1 MEQLA
6 PAPNQQ
12 RRRNRTVMLLPS
24 MVTILGL
31 CSGLSSVKFAMEGK
45 LGIALALV
53 GAAAVFDMLD
63 GRIARM
69 LDATTR
75 MGAELDSLSDAI
87 AFGVAPALVLYVT
100 FLHADSI
107 GWILALMFA
116 VCMVLRLARFNTLMD
131 DDNRP
136 DWQREYF
143 VGVPAPAG
151 ALIVLLPIALSEQFG
166 DGWWVSFPLAA
177 VWTVLTGLLCVS
189 TLPTLAIKSV
199 SVAPRTAPILLV
211 LVALAAALLV
221 TYPLIL
227 MMGLV
232 ALYLGHIPFAVHS
245 ARWVAA
251 RPETWNH
258 KPAERRAQR
267 RAQRRQR
274 PLAGRVPRVSTARLR
289 LRRPGPRARVPG
301 RTNR

>member
-1 MEQLA
+1 MMEQLA
-6 PAPNQQ
+6 PAPTE
-12 RRRNRTVMLLPS
+12 RRRNRTVRLLPS

-31 CSGLSSVKFAMEGK
+31 CSGLSAVKFAMEGK
-45 LGIALALV
+45 FAFALALI
-53 GAAAVFDMLD
+53 GAAAIFDMLD

-69 LDATTR
+69 LDATTK

-87 AFGVAPALVLYVT
+87 AFGVAPALILYVA
-100 FLHADSI
+100 FLEQDSI
-107 GWILALMFA
+107 GWVVALMFA

-131 DDNRP
+131 DDSRP

-151 ALIVLLPIALSEQFG
+151 ALIALLPIALLEQFH
-166 DGWWVSFPLAA
+166 DGWWVSFPAVA
-177 VWTVLTGLLCVS
+177 VWVVLTGLLCVS

-199 SVAPRTAPILLV
+199 SVAPRNAPILLV

-227 MMGLV
+227 MMALV
-232 ALYLGHIPFAVHS
+232 VVYLGHIPFAVHS

-251 RPETWNH
+251 RPETWDH

-267 RAQRRQR
+267 RAQRRR
-274 PLAGRVPRVSTARLR
+274 PIRSISSARLR
-289 LRRPGPRARVPG
+289 LRRPSGKL
-301 RTNR
+301 

>member
-6 PAPNQQ
+6 PAPLE
-12 RRRNRTVMLLPS
+12 RRRNRTVRLLPS

-31 CSGLSSVKFAMEGK
+31 CSGLSAVKFAMENN
-45 LGIALALV
+45 LAFALALI
-53 GAAAVFDMLD
+53 GAAAIFDMLD

-69 LDATTR
+69 LDATTK

-87 AFGVAPALVLYVT
+87 AFGVAPALVLYVA
-100 FLHADSI
+100 FLEADSV
-107 GWILALMFA
+107 GWIVALMFA

-131 DDNRP
+131 DDSRP

-151 ALIVLLPIALSEQFG
+151 ALIALLPIALSVQFG
-166 DGWWVSFPLAA
+166 DGWWDSFPVVAIW
-177 VWTVLTGLLCVS
+177 VILTGLLCVS

-199 SVAPRTAPILLV
+199 SVAPRTAPLLLV
-211 LVALAAALLV
+211 LVAVAAALLV

-227 MMGLV
+227 MMALV
-232 ALYLGHIPFAVHS
+232 VLYLGHIPFAIRS

-251 RPETWNH
+251 RPETWDH

-267 RAQRRQR
+267 RAQRRR
-274 PLAGRVPRVSTARLR
+274 PIASMSSARLR
-289 LRRPGPRARVPG
+289 LRRPSARL
-301 RTNR
+301 

>member
-1 MEQLA
+1 MMEQLA
-6 PAPNQQ
+6 PTPAL
-12 RRRNRTVMLLPS
+12 RRSARNRTVRLLPS

-31 CSGLSSVKFAMEGK
+31 CSGLSAVKFAMQGQ
-45 LGIALALV
+45 LAIALALV
-53 GAAAVFDMLD
+53 GAAAIFDMLD

-69 LDATTR
+69 LDATTK

-107 GWILALMFA
+107 GWIVALMFA

-131 DDNRP
+131 DDSRP

-143 VGVPAPAG
+143 TGVPAPAG
-151 ALIVLLPIALSEQFG
+151 ALIALLPIALSEQFG
-166 DGWWVSFPLAA
+166 DGWWVSFPAVA
-177 VWTVLTGLLCVS
+177 VWVVLTGLLCVS

-199 SVAPRTAPILLV
+199 SVAPRTAPVLLV

-227 MMGLV
+227 MMALV
-232 ALYLGHIPFAVHS
+232 VLYLGHIPFAVHS

-251 RPETWNH
+251 RPETWDH

-267 RAQRRQR
+267 RAQRRR
-274 PLAGRVPRVSTARLR
+274 PIRSISTARLR
-289 LRRPGPRARVPG
+289 LRRPGG
-301 RTNR
+301 RL

>member
-6 PAPNQQ
+6 PAPVAA
-12 RRRNRTVMLLPS
+12 RRRNRTIRLLPS

-31 CSGLSSVKFAMEGK
+31 CSGLSAVKFAIENQ
-45 LGIALALV
+45 LGFALALV

-69 LDATTR
+69 LDATTK

-100 FLHADSI
+100 FLHADSV
-107 GWILALMFA
+107 GWIIALMFA

-131 DDNRP
+131 DDSRP

-151 ALIVLLPIALSEQFG
+151 ALIVLLPIALFEQFG
-166 DGWWVSFPLAA
+166 DGWWVGFPA
-177 VWTVLTGLLCVS
+177 VAIWTVLTGLLCVS

-199 SVAPRTAPILLV
+199 SVAPRTAPIWLV

-227 MMGLV
+227 MMALV
-232 ALYLGHIPFAVHS
+232 GIYLAHIPFAVHS

-274 PLAGRVPRVSTARLR
+274 PIGGRVARVSSARLR
-289 LRRPGPRARVPG
+289 LRRPGG
-301 RTNR
+301 R

>member
-6 PAPNQQ
+6 PAPSLH
-12 RRRNRTVMLLPS
+12 RSARNRTVRLLPS

-31 CSGLSSVKFAMEGK
+31 CSGLSAVKFAMQGE
-45 LGIALALV
+45 LAIALALV
-53 GAAAVFDMLD
+53 GAAAIFDMLD

-69 LDATTR
+69 LDATSR

-100 FLHADSI
+100 FLHANSV
-107 GWILALMFA
+107 GWIVALMFA
-116 VCMVLRLARFNTLMD
+116 VCMVLRLARFNTLLD
-131 DDNRP
+131 DDSRP

-143 VGVPAPAG
+143 TGVPAPAG
-151 ALIVLLPIALSEQFG
+151 ALIVLLPIALSEQFH
-166 DGWWVSFPLAA
+166 DGWWVSFTA
-177 VWTVLTGLLCVS
+177 VAIWTVLTGLLCVS

-199 SVAPRTAPILLV
+199 SVAPRTAPLFLV

-227 MMGLV
+227 MMALV
-232 ALYLGHIPFAVHS
+232 VLYLGHIPFAVHS

-251 RPETWNH
+251 RPETWDH

-267 RAQRRQR
+267 RAQRRR
-274 PLAGRVPRVSTARLR
+274 PIRVPIRGVSTARLR
-289 LRRPGPRARVPG
+289 LRRPGG
-301 RTNR
+301 RL

>member
-6 PAPNQQ
+6 PAPVAG
-12 RRRNRTVMLLPS
+12 RKRNRTIRLLPS

-31 CSGLSSVKFAMEGK
+31 CSGLSAVKFAMENQ
-45 LGIALALV
+45 LGMALALV

-69 LDATTR
+69 LDATTK

-87 AFGVAPALVLYVT
+87 AFGVTPALVLYVT
-100 FLHADSI
+100 FLHQDSV
-107 GWILALMFA
+107 GWIIALMFA

-131 DDNRP
+131 DDSRP

-151 ALIVLLPIALSEQFG
+151 ALIVLLPIALSEQFH
-166 DGWWVSFPLAA
+166 DGWWVSFPMVA

-227 MMGLV
+227 MMALV
-232 ALYLGHIPFAVHS
+232 GIYLVHIPFAVHS

-267 RAQRRQR
+267 REQRRQR
-274 PLAGRVPRVSTARLR
+274 PIGRMPRVSTARLR
-289 LRRPGPRARVPG
+289 LRRPGG
-301 RTNR
+301 R

>member
-6 PAPNQQ
+6 PAPVA
-12 RRRNRTVMLLPS
+12 RRRNRTVRLLPS

-31 CSGLSSVKFAMEGK
+31 CSGLSAIKFAMQGQ
-45 LGIALALV
+45 LGMALALV
-53 GAAAVFDMLD
+53 GAAAIFDMLD

-69 LDATTR
+69 LDATTK

-100 FLHADSI
+100 FLHSDSV

-131 DDNRP
+131 DDNVP

-151 ALIVLLPIALSEQFG
+151 ALIVLLPIALSEQFH
-166 DGWWVSFPLAA
+166 DGWWVSFPA
-177 VWTVLTGLLCVS
+177 VAIWTVFTGLLCVS

-227 MMGLV
+227 MIGLV

-251 RPETWNH
+251 RPETWDH

-267 RAQRRQR
+267 RAQRRIR
-274 PLAGRVPRVSTARLR
+274 PLGRVPRVSSARLR
-289 LRRPGPRARVPG
+289 LRRPSG
-301 RTNR
+301 RL

>member
-1 MEQLA
+1 MMEQLA
-6 PAPNQQ
+6 PAPSLH
-12 RRRNRTVMLLPS
+12 RSARNRTVRLLPS

-31 CSGLSSVKFAMEGK
+31 CSGLSAVKFAMQGE
-45 LGIALALV
+45 LAIALALV
-53 GAAAVFDMLD
+53 GAAAIFDMLD

-69 LDATTR
+69 LDATSR

-100 FLHADSI
+100 FLHANSV
-107 GWILALMFA
+107 GWIVSLMFA
-116 VCMVLRLARFNTLMD
+116 VCMVLRLARFNTLLD
-131 DDNRP
+131 DDSRP

-143 VGVPAPAG
+143 TGVPAPAG
-151 ALIVLLPIALSEQFG
+151 ALIVLLPIALSEQFH
-166 DGWWVSFPLAA
+166 DGWWVSFPAVA

-199 SVAPRTAPILLV
+199 SVAPRTAPLFLV

-227 MMGLV
+227 MMALV
-232 ALYLGHIPFAVHS
+232 VLYLGHIPFAVHS

-251 RPETWNH
+251 RPETWDH

-267 RAQRRQR
+267 RAQRRR
-274 PLAGRVPRVSTARLR
+274 PIRVPIRGVSTARLR
-289 LRRPGPRARVPG
+289 LRRPGG
-301 RTNR
+301 RL

>member
-6 PAPNQQ
+6 PAPIE
-12 RRRNRTVMLLPS
+12 RRRNRTVRLLPS

-31 CSGLSSVKFAMEGK
+31 CSGLSAVKFAMENN
-45 LGIALALV
+45 LAFALALI
-53 GAAAVFDMLD
+53 GAAAIFDMLD

-69 LDATTR
+69 LDATTK

-87 AFGVAPALVLYVT
+87 AFGVAPALVLYVA
-100 FLHADSI
+100 FLEADSV
-107 GWILALMFA
+107 GWIVALMFA

-131 DDNRP
+131 DDSRP

-151 ALIVLLPIALSEQFG
+151 ALIALLPIALSVQFG
-166 DGWWVSFPLAA
+166 DGWWDSFPVVA
-177 VWTVLTGLLCVS
+177 VWVVLTGLLCVS

-199 SVAPRTAPILLV
+199 SVAPRTAPLLLV

-227 MMGLV
+227 MMALV
-232 ALYLGHIPFAVHS
+232 VLYLGHIPFAVHS

-251 RPETWNH
+251 RPETWDH

-267 RAQRRQR
+267 RAQRRR
-274 PLAGRVPRVSTARLR
+274 PIASMSSARLR
-289 LRRPGPRARVPG
+289 LRRPGG
-301 RTNR
+301 KL

>member
-6 PAPNQQ
+6 PAPLAP
-12 RRRNRTVMLLPS
+12 RRNRTVRLLPS

-31 CSGLSSVKFAMEGK
+31 CSGLSAVKFAMENQ

-69 LDATTR
+69 LDATTK

-107 GWILALMFA
+107 GWIIALMFA

-143 VGVPAPAG
+143 TGVPAPAG
-151 ALIVLLPIALSEQFG
+151 ALIVLLPIALSEQFH
-166 DGWWVSFPLAA
+166 DGWWVSFPAVA

-189 TLPTLAIKSV
+189 TLPTLAMKSV

-227 MMGLV
+227 MMALV
-232 ALYLGHIPFAVHS
+232 VLYLGHIPFAVHS

-251 RPETWNH
+251 RPETWHH
-258 KPAERRAQR
+258 KPADRRAQR

-289 LRRPGPRARVPG
+289 LRRPGTREQIPD
-301 RTNR
+301 RTKR

>member
-1 MEQLA
+1 MMEQLA
-6 PAPNQQ
+6 PVPVQ
-12 RRRNRTVMLLPS
+12 RRRNRTVRLLPS
-24 MVTILGL
+24 MITILGL
-31 CSGLSSVKFAMEGK
+31 CSGLSAVKFAMENQ
-45 LGIALALV
+45 LGFSLALI
-53 GAAAVFDMLD
+53 GAAAIFDMLD

-69 LDATTR
+69 LDATSK

-87 AFGVAPALVLYVT
+87 AFGVSPALVLYVT
-100 FLHADSI
+100 FLHQDSF
-107 GWILALMFA
+107 GWIIALMFA

-131 DDNRP
+131 DDSRP

-143 VGVPAPAG
+143 TGVPAPAG
-151 ALIVLLPIALSEQFG
+151 ALIVLLPLALSEQFHE
-166 DGWWVSFPLAA
+166 GWWTSVAAVS
-177 VWTVLTGLLCVS
+177 VWTVFTGLLCVS

-199 SVAPRTAPILLV
+199 SVAPRTAPVLLV

-227 MMGLV
+227 MMALV

-251 RPETWNH
+251 RPETWHH

-274 PLAGRVPRVSTARLR
+274 PISGRVARVSTARLR
-289 LRRPGPRARVPG
+289 LRRPGSKV
-301 RTNR
+301 

>member
-1 MEQLA
+1 MMEQLA
-6 PAPNQQ
+6 PAPSLH
-12 RRRNRTVMLLPS
+12 RSARNRTVRLLPS

-31 CSGLSSVKFAMEGK
+31 CSGLSAVKFAMQGE
-45 LGIALALV
+45 LAIALALV
-53 GAAAVFDMLD
+53 GAAAIFDMLD

-69 LDATTR
+69 LDATSR

-100 FLHADSI
+100 FLHANSV
-107 GWILALMFA
+107 GWIVALMFA
-116 VCMVLRLARFNTLMD
+116 VCMVLRLARFNTLLD
-131 DDNRP
+131 DDSRP

-143 VGVPAPAG
+143 TGVPAPAG
-151 ALIVLLPIALSEQFG
+151 ALIVLLPIALSEQFH
-166 DGWWVSFPLAA
+166 DGWWVSFTA
-177 VWTVLTGLLCVS
+177 VAIWTVLTGLLCVS

-199 SVAPRTAPILLV
+199 SVAPRTAPLFLV

-227 MMGLV
+227 MMALV
-232 ALYLGHIPFAVHS
+232 VLYLGHIPFAVHS

-251 RPETWNH
+251 RPETWDH

-267 RAQRRQR
+267 RAQRRR
-274 PLAGRVPRVSTARLR
+274 PIRVPIRGVSTARLR
-289 LRRPGPRARVPG
+289 LRRPGG
-301 RTNR
+301 RL